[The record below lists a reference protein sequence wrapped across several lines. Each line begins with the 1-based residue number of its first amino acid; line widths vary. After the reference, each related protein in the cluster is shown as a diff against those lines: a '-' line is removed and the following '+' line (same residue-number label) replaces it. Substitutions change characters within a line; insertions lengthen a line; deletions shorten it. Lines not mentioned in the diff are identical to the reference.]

1 MSEDKKRLALPDLF
15 GEKNKTIETLKAE
28 KCELERKIGD
38 MEAEKHSRLLAEII
52 QMKLEA
58 CSIKGVEVEAEIKRL
73 SQIPDQAL
81 IIIKD
86 DWKRAINKLAT
97 RKKLYR

>member
-1 MSEDKKRLALPDLF
+1 MSEEKKALPSPEAIAIRTLQSKKDVLEKQIADIQEQKHLSLVKEIVELRLETGLMK
-15 GEKNKTIETLKAE
+15 GE
-28 KCELERKIGD
+28 
-38 MEAEKHSRLLAEII
+38 
-52 QMKLEA
+52 
-58 CSIKGVEVEAEIKRL
+58 EVEAEIKRL

-81 IIIKD
+81 IIIKG

>member
-1 MSEDKKRLALPDLF
+1 MSEKKALPTSELIRINRLET
-15 GEKNKTIETLKAE
+15 EKA
-28 KCELERKIGD
+28 
-38 MEAEKHSRLLAEII
+38 
-52 QMKLEA
+52 KLEKQIA
-58 CSIKGVEVEAEIKRL
+58 DIEEQKHLSLVKQIVELRLEAGLIKGAEAEAEIKRL
-73 SQIPDQAL
+73 LQIPDQAL